1 MIAID
6 SSSWIAF
13 FSNRE
18 ADGDDT
24 ALVEGALADH
34 QACLPPVVLTELL
47 SDPKLSGALTSLLV
61 QLPLLEPKP
70 GYWERAGHLRAKL
83 VARRCRARL
92 ADTLIAQC
100 CLDHDVRL
108 VTRDD
113 DFRHFARLGALR
125 LAL

>member
-13 FSNRE
+13 FSDRE
-18 ADGDDT
+18 LSGDDT
-24 ALVEGALADH
+24 ALVESALTDH

-47 SDPKLSGALTSLLV
+47 SAPKLPLALASMLV
-61 QLPLLEPKP
+61 QLPLLEPEP
-70 GYWERAGHLRAKL
+70 GFWERAGGLRAK
-83 VARRCRARL
+83 VIARRHRARL
-92 ADTLIAQC
+92 ADTLIAQT
-100 CLDHDVRL
+100 CLDHGVRL

-113 DFRHFARLGALR
+113 DFRQFARFGGLR